1 MTQSCLRHQSIPSNE
16 HRGLQSFVSVLDT
29 RQTADS
35 ASWGCA
41 LLRQTELQPQ
51 YNDTICLLVKMVA

>member
-1 MTQSCLRHQSIPSNE
+1 MTQSCLRHQSVPSDE
-16 HRGLQSFVSVLDT
+16 YRGLQSFVHVLDT

-41 LLRQTELQPQ
+41 LLRQTELEPRF
-51 YNDTICLLVKMVA
+51 NDTTCLLGKMVA